1 MVKFNIRPAELQT
14 MISKLQQYSTQMQ
27 SLGNNMQSTA
37 RSLGASWKD
46 PQYHSFIAEID
57 NMSRSMKSNAE
68 NMANSRKNLQTL
80 KRNLERAEQEYKKLN
95 PW

>member
-14 MISKLQQYSTQMQ
+14 MISKLQQYSSQML
-27 SLGNNMQSTA
+27 SLSNNMKSTA

-46 PQYHSFIAEID
+46 PQYHAFIAQID
-57 NMSRSMKSNAE
+57 SMSSSMRGNAE
-68 NMANSRKNLQTL
+68 AMSASKKNLQTL

-95 PW
+95 P

>member
-14 MISKLQQYSTQMQ
+14 MISKLQQYSSQML
-27 SLGNNMQSTA
+27 SLSNNLKSTA

-46 PQYHSFIAEID
+46 PQYHAFIAQID
-57 NMSRSMKSNAE
+57 SMSSSMRGNAE
-68 NMANSRKNLQTL
+68 AMAASKKNLQTL

-95 PW
+95 P